1 MGKHHELLIFDYRN
15 KMIAPSKIGYNVI
28 KTHPPIEFADLDKKI
43 KEHKDIIE
51 SVEGKLIKFGIPCK
65 SKT

>member
-51 SVEGKLIKFGIPCK
+51 SVEG
-65 SKT
+65 